1 VSTVESAVDPA
12 TRPQHV
18 SQIKQE
24 LDGENQGRVEWIVVL
39 FFDWFRHL

>member
-24 LDGENQGRVEWIVVL
+24 QDGENQRESRKSGMDSGSL
-39 FFDWFRHL
+39 L